1 MKVKSL
7 EVGEYNR
14 VEGTFYAFLRGRV
27 SANQVRGCIRSSVM
41 QASEILQ
48 VVRTIEGWPSLD
60 DAQRQ
65 KLPEL
70 NDIVASAVKV
80 Q

>member
-1 MKVKSL
+1 MKVISL
-7 EVGEYNR
+7 DVAEYNR

-27 SANQVRGCIRSSVM
+27 TANQVRGCIKSSVM

-48 VVRTIEGWPSLD
+48 VVRTIEGWSSLD
-60 DAQRQ
+60 DAHRQ

-70 NDIVASAVKV
+70 NDIVVSAVKS